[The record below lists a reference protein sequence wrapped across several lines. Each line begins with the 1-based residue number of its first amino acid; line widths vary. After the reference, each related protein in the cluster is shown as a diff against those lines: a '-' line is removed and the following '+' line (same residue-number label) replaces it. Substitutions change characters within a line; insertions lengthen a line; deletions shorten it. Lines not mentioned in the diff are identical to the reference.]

1 MEITG
6 PELLIIAERLEPILL
21 IASEINNN
29 GKKVQKKVKHSII
42 IRDSFEIRWILI
54 SWLWIAKKWIFTNK
68 KEKLKE

>member
-1 MEITG
+1 MLITSPRIIKDKMMEITG

-42 IRDSFEIRWILI
+42 IRDSFEIR
-54 SWLWIAKKWIFTNK
+54 
-68 KEKLKE
+68 